1 MGRPTKLNSEVQE
14 RIVEALRAGNYQEIA
29 AKYAGVSDATFH
41 NWMARGR
48 EEQRRI
54 TEGEKADPEEAAFL
68 EFFVV
73 VEKARSEAEVR
84 NVMQI
89 QHASRDHWQAAAWF
103 LERSFP
109 KRWGRKDRHE
119 VTGADGEALKISVS
133 TDELEERVQ
142 ALLNKKQNGKK

>member
-1 MGRPTKLNSEVQE
+1 MARPTKLTGEVQE

-29 AKYAGVSDATFH
+29 ANYAGVSDATFH

-54 TEGEKADPEEAAFL
+54 LEGEKLDPKESIFL

-119 VTGADGEALKISVS
+119 VTGADGGALKIAVS

-142 ALLNKKQNGKK
+142 ALLNKKSKPKT